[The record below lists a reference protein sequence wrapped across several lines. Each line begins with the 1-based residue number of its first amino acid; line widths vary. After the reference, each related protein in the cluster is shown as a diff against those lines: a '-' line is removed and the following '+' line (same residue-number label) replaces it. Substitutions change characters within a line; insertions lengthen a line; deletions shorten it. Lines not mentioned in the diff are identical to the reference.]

1 MHKAYLVS
9 TGTELLLGKTID
21 TNSVFLAER
30 LSNMGIKVVGKSVVG
45 DNREHI
51 RNAISLGIKSADIVI
66 TTGGLGP
73 TLDDLTK
80 EVACE
85 VLNCPMV
92 KIEAEVNKL
101 REYFRKRNRNMPE
114 INLKQA
120 MFPVDAKI
128 ITNNNGTAPGMYLNK
143 SGKTLI
149 CLPGPPHE
157 IMPMYI
163 QEVEP
168 LLQKDYG
175 QNNQQSAVVA
185 INIFGPGESQ
195 VEEMLAEIVED
206 PRGCSLAL
214 IAKEGEIQLRITAE
228 GKDTSHSQTILNELV
243 DKIKSILGDRI
254 YGYNEDALPVVVAN
268 ILLQQKLSLAVAESC
283 TGGLLAKMLTDMP
296 GSSEY
301 FWGGAVSY
309 SNEAKT
315 KIMGVND
322 KIISQYG
329 AVSEPVA
336 REMAIQIRKLAGS
349 EIGVSITGVAGPGG
363 GSEINPVGTV
373 YIGAD
378 SQRGTQVKRLYF
390 VGNREAIRT
399 LAAKSAL
406 DWLRKLILNNEI

>member
-1 MHKAYLVS
+1 MYKAYLVS

-30 LSNMGIKVVGKSVVG
+30 LTNMGIKVIGKSVVG

-51 RNAISLGIKSADIVI
+51 HNAISMGINSADIVI

-92 KIEAEVNKL
+92 EFEAEVKKL
-101 REYFRKRNRNMPE
+101 REFFQKRNRNMPE

-120 MFPVDAKI
+120 MFPIDAKI
-128 ITNNNGTAPGMYLNK
+128 ITNKNGTAPGMYLNK

-163 QEVEP
+163 EEVEP
-168 LLQKDYG
+168 LLKIDYG
-175 QNNQQSAVVA
+175 HNNRQSSV
-185 INIFGPGESQ
+185 ITLNIFGLGESQ
-195 VEEMLAEIVED
+195 VEEMLAEIVKD

-214 IAKEGEIQLRITAE
+214 IAKDGEIQLRVTAE
-228 GKDTSHSQTILNELV
+228 GKDTCHSQQILTELV
-243 DKIKSILGDRI
+243 ARIKSILGDKI
-254 YGYNEDALPVVVAN
+254 YGYNENTLPVVVADL
-268 ILLQQKLSLAVAESC
+268 LLQHNFNLAVAESC
-283 TGGLLAKMLTDMP
+283 TGGLLAKMLTDLP

-309 SNEAKT
+309 SDEAKT
-315 KIMGVND
+315 RIMGVSDNT
-322 KIISQYG
+322 ISQYG

-336 REMAIQIRKLAGS
+336 QEMAIQIRKLAGS
-349 EIGVSITGVAGPGG
+349 DIGVSITGIAGPGG
-363 GSEINPVGTV
+363 GNEIKPVGTV
-373 YIGAD
+373 FIGVD
-378 SQRGTQVKRLYF
+378 SQRGTKVKQLHF

-399 LAAKSAL
+399 LAAKNAL
-406 DWLRKLILNNEI
+406 DWLRKLLLNNLI